1 MFKGVISKK
10 GLLIPLS
17 FSNPQPYF
25 PIKDWFFGA
34 SVQYSY
40 DFIGSSPNA

>member
-1 MFKGVISKK
+1 MFQGVLSKK
-10 GLLIPLS
+10 GTVIPLE

-34 SVQYSY
+34 SVEYAY
-40 DFIGSSPNA
+40 EFIGSS